1 MELWV
6 DRKEGREEGS
16 CSLWMGLKTA
26 HSDRLE
32 GQYVTSLVAVTATAK
47 VTVIIWAVAD
57 GVISSR
63 KIKIVSSILSL

>member
-1 MELWV
+1 
-6 DRKEGREEGS
+6 
-16 CSLWMGLKTA
+16 MGLKTA